1 MGIVG
6 IMGTMGIMGNMGNM
20 GNCICCIYL
29 CLSLMS
35 CSSSAT
41 ITKKAAHPRGQAANS
56 IKGLYCLETESCVI
70 NEHTVNW
77 TIVKLNAN

>member
-6 IMGTMGIMGNMGNM
+6 TMGTM

-35 CSSSAT
+35 CSSGAT
-41 ITKKAAHPRGQAANS
+41 ITRKAAHPKGQAANS